1 MGGRCART
9 APGAGRGRLSLPRP
23 LRPPGAAG
31 RRAPEL
37 LLCVER
43 RVCFTL
49 EDLAPAAPAFDYL
62 CACVGGRRPPG
73 AAAAPGAAGFR
84 LGAGAAEAA
93 VAGPGGSGHTAG
105 VSGSALS
112 QHASDGAACAPG
124 GRGESVDGARSE
136 GASCAAAQTP
146 EAPGG
151 WEAGPGGQRGCLSMT
166 RLDCSS
172 VPQVLDYERGS
183 DLELWQMG
191 WQSAEPQ

>member
-1 MGGRCART
+1 
-9 APGAGRGRLSLPRP
+9 
-23 LRPPGAAG
+23 
-31 RRAPEL
+31 
-37 LLCVER
+37 VER

-124 GRGESVDGARSE
+124 GRGESAMVLGRKGRAVLRRRPRRRQA
-136 GASCAAAQTP
+136 GGRPGLAASVAA
-146 EAPGG
+146 
-151 WEAGPGGQRGCLSMT
+151 
-166 RLDCSS
+166 
-172 VPQVLDYERGS
+172 
-183 DLELWQMG
+183 
-191 WQSAEPQ
+191 